1 MIPVVTLIQG
11 RKSTDDRGSVSFI
24 NDFDPTKYG
33 VRRFYVVQNH
43 RAGFIR
49 AWHGHK
55 HESKFVTVIR
65 GVAIIKAISIENGDE
80 TIAIMNRLGRPS
92 MQMDSF
98 VMSGDNPQVL
108 CIPAGYYNGFIN
120 LTPDT
125 IIQFFSNR
133 SVEESKD
140 DDIRLPWD
148 KFGSKV
154 WAEDYR

>member
-1 MIPVVTLIQG
+1 MIPVVTQIQG

-33 VRRFYVVQNH
+33 VRRFYVVENH

-49 AWHGHK
+49 AWHGHE

-65 GVAIIKAISIENGDE
+65 GVAIIKAISIWNGDE
-80 TIAIMNRLGRPS
+80 TIAIMDRHGRPS
-92 MQMDSF
+92 MQMNSF

-108 CIPAGYYNGFIN
+108 CIPSGYYNGFIN

-133 SVEESKD
+133 SVDESKG
-140 DDIRLPWD
+140 DDIRLPWNV
-148 KFGSKV
+148 FGTGV
-154 WAEDYR
+154 WEENYR